1 MTGGSPSDRM
11 ESVLQIHFL
20 DMVPSEA
27 VEDRVRRWA
36 DRLARYSG
44 EIQNC
49 QVWIQSPHGHHRKG
63 YLYGVRIRLTVP
75 GEEIAV
81 ELQPA
86 QEDVHLSIR
95 KAFDAARR
103 KLEDHERRRRGKVKA
118 HPRTAGD
125 RSRRR
130 LIPPRLERV

>member
-1 MTGGSPSDRM
+1 M
-11 ESVLQIHFL
+11 LQIHFL
-20 DMVPSEA
+20 DMEPSEA
-27 VEDRVRRWA
+27 IEARVRRWA
-36 DRLARYSG
+36 DRLARYSSD
-44 EIQNC
+44 IQNC

-63 YLYGVRIRLTVP
+63 YLYGIHIRLTVP

-86 QEDVHLSIR
+86 QEEVHLSIR

-103 KLEDHERRRRGKVKA
+103 KLEDYERRRRGKVKA
-118 HPRTAGD
+118 HPRARGD

-130 LIPPRLERV
+130 LIPPRFERV

>member
-1 MTGGSPSDRM
+1 M
-11 ESVLQIHFL
+11 LQIHFL
-20 DMVPSEA
+20 DMERSEA
-27 VEDRVRRWA
+27 VESRVRRWA
-36 DRLARYSG
+36 DRLTRYSDD
-44 EIQNC
+44 IQNC

-95 KAFDAARR
+95 KAFEAARR

-118 HPRTAGD
+118 HPRAAGD

-130 LIPPRLERV
+130 LIPPRFERV